1 MATVQRRLSVIVRAD
16 VLDYRR
22 LMGSDELGTLTALKA
37 HREAIDPLFAKEGGR
52 LVKVT
57 SDGLLLEFPSAFRAM
72 RAASSVQRLMAE
84 RNAAVPADKR
94 LVFRMGVH
102 RGDVIVDHS
111 DISGDGVDIAAQ
123 LRENAEPG
131 GIRASQAIH
140 TALDVPEDVPLKSAA
155 TASAGLLSFIVVPF
169 VNSTGDAQHDY
180 FIDGI
185 TDHLTN
191 ELARIEN
198 SRPVPHAIAM
208 AYRRD
213 ALDVP
218 EIGRKLGGRFAIVGR
233 VRAEKEALDINIEL
247 LETANAQCL
256 WSDRFD
262 IALAD
267 PFAMENAVVLRVMPP
282 LRTQLLIAREHSLL
296 IEPVSI
302 SPTQNATIPAE
313 PAVSSDSIPVERRPA
328 PAEAMPAGS
337 SASPPATLSEPVL
350 VASEQDYV
358 AAVVAVTPIFVAP
371 TRDAAV
377 AFENPLSTPP
387 VVSRPT
393 PKVAFRPAPGRPLP
407 APAPNASPTRHV
419 PFWLG
424 PRIKLAIILAVGV
437 VALAVLG
444 AERRSIVEIVS
455 CMLVA
460 AGIVQLIAIIANGQR
475 T

>member
-1 MATVQRRLSVIVRAD
+1 
-16 VLDYRR
+16 
-22 LMGSDELGTLTALKA
+22 
-37 HREAIDPLFAKEGGR
+37 
-52 LVKVT
+52 
-57 SDGLLLEFPSAFRAM
+57 
-72 RAASSVQRLMAE
+72 
-84 RNAAVPADKR
+84 
-94 LVFRMGVH
+94 
-102 RGDVIVDHS
+102 
-111 DISGDGVDIAAQ
+111 
-123 LRENAEPG
+123 
-131 GIRASQAIH
+131 
-140 TALDVPEDVPLKSAA
+140 
-155 TASAGLLSFIVVPF
+155 LLSFIVVPF
-169 VNSTGDAQHDY
+169 VNSTGDARHDY
-180 FIDGI
+180 FIDGV
-185 TDHLTN
+185 TDHLTS
-191 ELARIEN
+191 ELAQIEN
-198 SRPVPHAIAM
+198 SHAVPRAIAI

-213 ALDVP
+213 ELDVTG
-218 EIGRKLGGRFAIVGR
+218 IGRKLGVRFAIVGR

-358 AAVVAVTPIFVAP
+358 AAGLVAVTPIFVAP